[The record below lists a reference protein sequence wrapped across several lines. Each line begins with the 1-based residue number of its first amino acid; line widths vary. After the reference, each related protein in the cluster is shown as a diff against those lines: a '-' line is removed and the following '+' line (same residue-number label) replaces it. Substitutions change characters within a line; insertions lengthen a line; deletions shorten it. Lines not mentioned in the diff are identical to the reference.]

1 MSNQIKYSLAGFC
14 MGVAELIPGI
24 SGATVAVIFK
34 IYPNLMTI
42 LSQLRVKNLTLNI
55 QSLSQ
60 TFQFNVS
67 LPLILSMI
75 IAVIF
80 CSKGINYLL
89 TNYEELFLLSLGLLM
104 ILLSIYIINFFQGV
118 SQNKK
123 LLIFLSLGIVIGFVL
138 QDLNIGSGTISTP
151 YLFLSGILAFSFFLI
166 PGISGSA
173 MLVVLGVYG
182 PVIQAV
188 ANLNLNI
195 LAPFGIGC
203 LISLLLLPKAVLSIY
218 SIHEQKLMYIFSG
231 LIFSSG
237 IFLLCSNLIKK
248 Y

>member
-14 MGVAELIPGI
+14 MGLAELIPGI

-104 ILLSIYIINFFQGV
+104 ILISIYIINFFQGV

-188 ANLNLNI
+188 ANFNLNL

-203 LISLLLLPKAVLSIY
+203 LISLLLLPKVVLSIY
-218 SIHEQKLMYIFSG
+218 SSHEQKLMYIFSG

-237 IFLLCSNLIKK
+237 IFLL
-248 Y
+248 

>member
-55 QSLSQ
+55 QSLSK

-67 LPLILSMI
+67 LPLIFSMI

-104 ILLSIYIINFFQGV
+104 ILISIYIINFFQGV
-118 SQNKK
+118 THNKK

-138 QDLNIGSGTISTP
+138 QELNIGSGSISTP

-188 ANLNLNI
+188 ANLNLNL

-218 SIHEQKLMYIFSG
+218 SSHEQKLMYIFSG

-237 IFLLCSNLIKK
+237 IFLL
-248 Y
+248 

>member
-104 ILLSIYIINFFQGV
+104 ILLSIYIINFFQDV

-188 ANLNLNI
+188 ANLNLNL

-218 SIHEQKLMYIFSG
+218 SSHEQKLMYIFSG

-237 IFLLCSNLIKK
+237 IFLL
-248 Y
+248 

>member
-1 MSNQIKYSLAGFC
+1 MNNQIKYYLAGFC

-24 SGATVAVIFK
+24 SGSTVAVMFK
-34 IYPNLMTI
+34 IYPNLITI
-42 LSQLRVKNLTLNI
+42 LSQLRVKNLTLSL
-55 QSLSQ
+55 QSLSK

-67 LPLILSMI
+67 LPLIFSMM
-75 IAVIF
+75 IAVIL

-104 ILLSIYIINFFQGV
+104 ILISIYIINFFQDV

-237 IFLLCSNLIKK
+237 IFLL
-248 Y
+248 

>member
-34 IYPNLMTI
+34 IYPNLMKI
-42 LSQLRVKNLTLNI
+42 LSNLRIKNLTLNFS
-55 QSLSQ
+55 SLSQ

-75 IAVIF
+75 IAIIF
-80 CSKGINYLL
+80 CSKGIKFLL
-89 TNYEELFLLSLGLLM
+89 NNYEEIFLSSLGLLM
-104 ILLSIYIINFFQGV
+104 MTLSIYIVQYFKDALID
-118 SQNKK
+118 KK
-123 LLIFLSLGIVIGFVL
+123 LFLFLFLGIGVGILL
-138 QDLNIGSGTISTP
+138 QGLDIGSGNISMP

-173 MLVVLGVYG
+173 MLVVLGVYTHI
-182 PVIQAV
+182 IQAI
-188 ANLNLNI
+188 AT
-195 LAPFGIGC
+195 F
-203 LISLLLLPKAVLSIY
+203 
-218 SIHEQKLMYIFSG
+218 
-231 LIFSSG
+231 
-237 IFLLCSNLIKK
+237 NLI

>member
-1 MSNQIKYSLAGFC
+1 MNNQIKYSLAGFC

-42 LSQLRVKNLTLNI
+42 LSRLRFKNLTLNL
-55 QSLSQ
+55 QSLSK

-67 LPLILSMI
+67 LPLIFSML
-75 IAVIF
+75 IAVIV

-89 TNYEELFLLSLGLLM
+89 INHEEFFLSSLGFLM
-104 ILLSIYIINFFQGV
+104 ILLAAHIINYLKDV
-118 SQNKK
+118 LEDKR
-123 LLIFLSLGIVIGFVL
+123 LVIFLFLGVFIGFIL
-138 QDLNIGSGTISTP
+138 QELNFSSGNISMF
-151 YLFLSGILAFSFFLI
+151 YIFISGILAFSFFLI

-188 ANLNLNI
+188 AMLDFGLLI
-195 LAPFGIGC
+195 PFAMGC
-203 LISLLLLPKAVLSIY
+203 LISLLLLPKAILSIY
-218 SIHEQKLMYIFSG
+218 SSHEHNLMHIFSG
-231 LIFSSG
+231 LILSSG
-237 IFLLCSNLIKK
+237 IFLL
-248 Y
+248 